1 MDTSHPVLS
10 GLLRKR
16 QENADELEKVQDQ
29 VRELILRLDA
39 LDITIRLFNPTVDIG
54 AVRVKPVPRR
64 HAAVRNESSRLIFA
78 ALREARRPMTTRELA
93 RFIMEQRGMNVADQ
107 AMVATMC
114 NRLGST
120 LRKLKARGRIAAE
133 KEGERNMLWRLAE
146 LGLDSPN
153 EPAQGI

>member
-16 QENADELEKVQDQ
+16 QENADQLEKVQDQ

-39 LDITIRLFNPTVDIG
+39 LDTTIRMFQPDIEIG
-54 AVRVKPVPRR
+54 LVRVRSVPRR

-78 ALREARRPMTTRELA
+78 ALREASEPLTTRALA
-93 RFIMEQRGMNVADQ
+93 KAIMEARGMNTADH

-114 NRLGST
+114 NRLAST
-120 LRKLKARGRIAAE
+120 LRKLKSRGKVTAD
-133 KEGERNMLWRLAE
+133 KVGERNMQWKLV
-146 LGLDSPN
+146 G
-153 EPAQGI
+153 